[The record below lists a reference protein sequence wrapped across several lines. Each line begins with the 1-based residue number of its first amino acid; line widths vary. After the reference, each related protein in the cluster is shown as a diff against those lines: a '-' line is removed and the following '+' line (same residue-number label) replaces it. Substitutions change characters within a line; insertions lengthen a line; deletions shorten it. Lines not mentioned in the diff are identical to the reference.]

1 MDIFVLLMLILLNGL
16 FSMSEIAVISC
27 RKFRLQKLSHTG
39 NRRAQAAL
47 SLKTDPVPFLSTVQV
62 GITMVGIL
70 SGTIGETALVDP
82 FSLWLNGF
90 PTVQPYAR
98 GVAIVVVI
106 VTLTFFSVVVGEL
119 VPKQLGLMAP
129 EKIAMI
135 IALPMKVL
143 AYVTQPLIWLLSASS
158 NLVLRLFRQD
168 RGQEPPVTNAEIRLL
183 MKQGAEA
190 GVFHESE
197 KMLVANVLR
206 LDEQS
211 VRAVMT
217 PRQEI
222 YLIDLDHPETE
233 ILKQLAGCPFA
244 QVVVCRGGLD
254 RILGILRIRD
264 LLTAALGHERLAIE
278 RWLQPPLYLWE
289 GVTTTQ
295 LIENMRKANSECAL
309 VVDEYGEVQGLATL
323 TDVFASI
330 VGDLASSDDTDEKDF
345 VKREDGSWLVDG
357 SVAVERLK
365 LQLKIDETFPGE
377 KKNAYITTGGLII
390 YLLGKIPSEGDFV
403 EHGSCR
409 FEVVDM
415 DHNRVDKVLVS
426 LLPE

>member
-1 MDIFVLLMLILLNGL
+1 MDIFALLMLILLNGL

-27 RKFRLQKLSHTG
+27 RKYRLQKLANTG
-39 NRRAQAAL
+39 SRRAQAAL
-47 SLKTDPVPFLSTVQV
+47 SLKTEPVPFFSTVQV

-70 SGTIGETALVDP
+70 SGAIGETALVSP
-82 FSLWLNGF
+82 LAHRLAEF
-90 PTVQPYAR
+90 PSVQPYAR
-98 GVAIVVVI
+98 GLAISVVI
-106 VTLTFFSVVVGEL
+106 VSLTFISVVIGEL
-119 VPKQLGLMAP
+119 VPKQLGLMVP
-129 EKIAMI
+129 EKIALI

-158 NLVLRLFRQD
+158 TLVLRLFRQD
-168 RGQEPPVTNAEIRLL
+168 GGREPPVTNAEIRLL

-222 YLIDLDHPETE
+222 YLIDLDNPETE
-233 ILKQLAGCPFA
+233 ILQQLAGCPFA

-264 LLTAALGHERLAIE
+264 LLKAALGHERLAVE
-278 RWLQPPLYLWE
+278 RRLQPPLYLWE

-295 LIENMRKANSECAL
+295 LIENMRRANSECAL

-323 TDVFASI
+323 SDVLASI
-330 VGDLASSDDTDEKDF
+330 VGDLASSDGAEAKDF

-357 SVAVERLK
+357 SVPIERLK
-365 LQLKIDETFPGE
+365 LQLKIDYVFPGE

-403 EHGSCR
+403 EYGGCR

-415 DHNRVDKVLVS
+415 DHNRVDKVLVYRMA
-426 LLPE
+426 E